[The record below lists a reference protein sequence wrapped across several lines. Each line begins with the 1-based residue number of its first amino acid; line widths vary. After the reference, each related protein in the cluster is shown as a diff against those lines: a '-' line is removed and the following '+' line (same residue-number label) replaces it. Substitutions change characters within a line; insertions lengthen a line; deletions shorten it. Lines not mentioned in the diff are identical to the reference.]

1 MTEIDTVVF
10 DKTGTLTLGRPELM
24 ATNSH
29 PADILSLAARSR
41 HPLAQALV
49 RAAGNVSSATSVQ
62 ETPGMGLEAVI
73 DGHRLRLSAI
83 GAGAASERQR
93 MRQSQ
98 TKVRNSGLPALN
110 LRRIA
115 FDFAIA
121 CAAMPAPWSRN

>member
-10 DKTGTLTLGRPELM
+10 DKTGTLTLGRPV

-83 GAGAASERQR
+83 DAGAASARGRTRQR
-93 MRQSQ
+93 Q
-98 TKVRNSGLPALN
+98 TKVRNSGSPVLN